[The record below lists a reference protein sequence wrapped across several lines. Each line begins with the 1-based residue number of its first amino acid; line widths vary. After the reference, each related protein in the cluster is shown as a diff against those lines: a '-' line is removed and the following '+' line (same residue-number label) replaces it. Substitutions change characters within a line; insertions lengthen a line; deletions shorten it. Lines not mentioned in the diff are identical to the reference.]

1 MFAVRA
7 ERVRPHLDDKILSS
21 WNGLMLGAIARAAV
35 VLGKPKYLEAAEANL
50 AFLQRELWDAESGTL
65 YHRWR
70 DGKRDD
76 VQLLDAYAFLLD
88 GVLHLYEATLEPKH
102 LQFAIDLAGTMKA
115 KFYDE
120 ANGGFWQSVHTQ
132 NLILKVKEDYD
143 GAVPSGNSVAALALL
158 RLGKITDRK
167 EYTDM
172 AEKTLL
178 LFSENMTNGPSAV
191 PYLLQALDFLVH
203 EPRRAVITG
212 DPKSGGARDLIA
224 AAHAAYQP
232 NKVVLGVTGPVEEFA
247 KTLPEEKQSAVYLC
261 TGSACQ
267 PPTSDA
273 FKLREM
279 MASKTLP

>member
-1 MFAVRA
+1 LR
-7 ERVRPHLDDKILSS
+7 
-21 WNGLMLGAIARAAV
+21 
-35 VLGKPKYLEAAEANL
+35 
-50 AFLQRELWDAESGTL
+50 RELWDAESKTL

-70 DGKRDD
+70 EGKRDD
-76 VQLLDAYAFLLD
+76 VQLLDAYAFLID
-88 GVLHLYEATLEPKH
+88 GVLHLYETTLEPEH

-158 RLGKITDRK
+158 RLGKITDQK
-167 EYTDM
+167 EFTDM
-172 AEKTLL
+172 AEKSLL
-178 LFSENMTNGPSAV
+178 LFSDNMTNGPSAV

-212 DPKSGGARDLIA
+212 DPKSAGARDLIA

-232 NKVVLGVTGPVEEFA
+232 NKVVLGVAGPVEEFA
-247 KTLPEEKQSAVYLC
+247 KTLPEEKVSAVYLC
-261 TGSACQ
+261 TGTACQ
-267 PPTSDA
+267 PPTSDSL
-273 FKLREM
+273 KLREM